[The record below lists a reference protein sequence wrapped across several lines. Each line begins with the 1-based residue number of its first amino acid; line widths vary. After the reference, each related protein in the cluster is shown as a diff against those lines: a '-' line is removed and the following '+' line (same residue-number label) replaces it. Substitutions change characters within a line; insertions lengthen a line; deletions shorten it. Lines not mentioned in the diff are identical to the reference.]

1 MVVGAG
7 LRFLLASTPC
17 LLSWAPGLSLGSP
30 RLLASP
36 FFPLKFNVISI
47 NANRLRMAD
56 KRAGFL
62 QWLHSL
68 PVVVDVVCIQEYH
81 CVSLAECDLWFR
93 SSGFPSVVSPGSK
106 KSCGCVVLF
115 RPTLSLVQ
123 SWADEEGRLLQ
134 CEFSFC
140 DQSFC
145 VILLYA
151 PNRNPVR
158 NQFLEQLADEVD
170 PSIPTLLCGDFNTV
184 FDRNLDCSGSD
195 SSDTWRESSAA
206 LATLFESCCCIDAW
220 RYLHPTSAGF
230 SWTRP
235 DGSISSLI
243 GLIRCPYIWVSSM
256 SSCDFVSCPYSDHCA
271 VLFSVFVPGIV
282 PPVPGLWKLN
292 ASILNEDD
300 YVQLIT
306 SYWGVCRTKMLTF
319 SSLAKWWEAGKR
331 EIQHITRDFCVCR
344 ASETRASRNLL
355 CCLADHLKLWFDK
368 GLISAYVPYR
378 SVLINR
384 LAELDLAQARGAQ
397 VRSRIWWV
405 EEGETSSYFCRLEK
419 KRSAD
424 RWISTVCNPSGR
436 IVSDPQGLCD
446 SFSSFYSGLF
456 SASPV
461 DPSGQQSLLAN
472 LSSVLSPHQAE
483 KCKGYLN
490 VGECYEAL
498 VGMEKTRLLGLM
510 VCPWSS
516 TLSFGMYS
524 VLIWLLCLILVLTR
538 VFSLPRNVEGL
549 SLCLLRRVIGS
560 TLAIGVRS
568 HFLMLITSWLLGFLL
583 GVFLR
588 SSI

>member
-282 PPVPGLWKLN
+282 LPVPGLWKLN

-424 RWISTVCNPSGR
+424 RWISTVRNPSGR

-560 TLAIGVRS
+560 TVAIGVRS

>member
-1 MVVGAG
+1 
-7 LRFLLASTPC
+7 
-17 LLSWAPGLSLGSP
+17 
-30 RLLASP
+30 
-36 FFPLKFNVISI
+36 
-47 NANRLRMAD
+47 
-56 KRAGFL
+56 
-62 QWLHSL
+62 
-68 PVVVDVVCIQEYH
+68 
-81 CVSLAECDLWFR
+81 
-93 SSGFPSVVSPGSK
+93 
-106 KSCGCVVLF
+106 
-115 RPTLSLVQ
+115 
-123 SWADEEGRLLQ
+123 
-134 CEFSFC
+134 
-140 DQSFC
+140 
-145 VILLYA
+145 
-151 PNRNPVR
+151 
-158 NQFLEQLADEVD
+158 
-170 PSIPTLLCGDFNTV
+170 
-184 FDRNLDCSGSD
+184 
-195 SSDTWRESSAA
+195 
-206 LATLFESCCCIDAW
+206 
-220 RYLHPTSAGF
+220 
-230 SWTRP
+230 
-235 DGSISSLI
+235 
-243 GLIRCPYIWVSSM
+243 M

-306 SYWGVCRTKMLTF
+306 TYWGVWRTKMLTF

-355 CCLADHLKLWFDK
+355 CRLADHLKLWFDK

-397 VRSRIWWV
+397 VRSQIWWV

-424 RWISTVCNPSGR
+424 RWISTVRNPSGR

-560 TLAIGVRS
+560 TLAIAS
-568 HFLMLITSWLLGFLL
+568 DLTS
-583 GVFLR
+583 
-588 SSI
+588 

>member
-292 ASILNEDD
+292 ASFLNEDD

-306 SYWGVCRTKMLTF
+306 SFWGVWRTKMLTF

-560 TLAIGVRS
+560 TVAIGVRS

>member
-1 MVVGAG
+1 MAVGAG
-7 LRFLLASTPC
+7 LRFLLARTPC

-62 QWLHSL
+62 QRLHSL

-195 SSDTWRESSAA
+195 SSDTWRESSAT

-220 RYLHPTSAGF
+220 RYIHPTSAGF

-243 GLIRCPYIWVSSM
+243 DLIGCPYIWVSSM

-300 YVQLIT
+300 YVQLIA
-306 SYWGVCRTKMLTF
+306 SFWGVWRTKMLTF

-355 CCLADHLKLWFDK
+355 CRLADHLKLWFDK

-424 RWISTVCNPSGR
+424 RWISTVRNPSGH

-516 TLSFGMYS
+516 TLSFRMYS

-549 SLCLLRRVIGS
+549 SLCLLRRVVGS

>member
-1 MVVGAG
+1 
-7 LRFLLASTPC
+7 
-17 LLSWAPGLSLGSP
+17 
-30 RLLASP
+30 
-36 FFPLKFNVISI
+36 
-47 NANRLRMAD
+47 MAD

-306 SYWGVCRTKMLTF
+306 SYWGVWRTKMLTF

-355 CCLADHLKLWFDK
+355 CRLADHLKLWFDK

-405 EEGETSSYFCRLEK
+405 EEGKTSSYFCRLEK
-419 KRSAD
+419 KRSVD
-424 RWISTVCNPSGR
+424 RWISTVRNPSGR

-456 SASPV
+456 SVSPV

>member
-344 ASETRASRNLL
+344 PSETRASRNLL

-424 RWISTVCNPSGR
+424 RWISTVRNPSGR

-560 TLAIGVRS
+560 TLATGVRS

>member
-1 MVVGAG
+1 MFLWLNVICGFV
-7 LRFLLASTPC
+7 LLVFQVLFLLA
-17 LLSWAPGLSLGSP
+17 P
-30 RLLASP
+30 RNL
-36 FFPLKFNVISI
+36 
-47 NANRLRMAD
+47 
-56 KRAGFL
+56 
-62 QWLHSL
+62 
-68 PVVVDVVCIQEYH
+68 VVV
-81 CVSLAECDLWFR
+81 L
-93 SSGFPSVVSPGSK
+93 SSFVP
-106 KSCGCVVLF
+106 
-115 RPTLSLVQ
+115 LSLVQ

-306 SYWGVCRTKMLTF
+306 SYWGVWRTKMLTF

-355 CCLADHLKLWFDK
+355 CRLADHLKLWFDK

-424 RWISTVCNPSGR
+424 RWISTVRNPSGR

-568 HFLMLITSWLLGFLL
+568 HFLMFITSWLLGFLL

>member
-1 MVVGAG
+1 
-7 LRFLLASTPC
+7 
-17 LLSWAPGLSLGSP
+17 
-30 RLLASP
+30 
-36 FFPLKFNVISI
+36 
-47 NANRLRMAD
+47 MAD

-68 PVVVDVVCIQEYH
+68 PVVVDVVSIQEYH

-106 KSCGCVVLF
+106 KSCSCVVLF

-243 GLIRCPYIWVSSM
+243 GLIRCLYIWVSSM

-306 SYWGVCRTKMLTF
+306 SYWGVWRTKMLTF

-355 CCLADHLKLWFDK
+355 CRLADHLKLWFDK

-378 SVLINR
+378 SVLINH

-424 RWISTVCNPSGR
+424 RWISTVRNPSGH

-583 GVFLR
+583 GVFSR

>member
-1 MVVGAG
+1 
-7 LRFLLASTPC
+7 
-17 LLSWAPGLSLGSP
+17 
-30 RLLASP
+30 
-36 FFPLKFNVISI
+36 
-47 NANRLRMAD
+47 MAD

-306 SYWGVCRTKMLTF
+306 SYWGVWRTKMLTF

-355 CCLADHLKLWFDK
+355 CRLADHLKLWFDK

-424 RWISTVCNPSGR
+424 RWISTVRNPSGH

>member
-1 MVVGAG
+1 
-7 LRFLLASTPC
+7 
-17 LLSWAPGLSLGSP
+17 
-30 RLLASP
+30 
-36 FFPLKFNVISI
+36 
-47 NANRLRMAD
+47 MAD

-62 QWLHSL
+62 QRLHSL

-220 RYLHPTSAGF
+220 RYLHPTSVGF

-306 SYWGVCRTKMLTF
+306 SYWGVWRTKMLTF

-424 RWISTVCNPSGR
+424 RWISTVRNPSGH

-516 TLSFGMYS
+516 TLSFRMYS

-568 HFLMLITSWLLGFLL
+568 HFLMSITSWLLGFLL

>member
-1 MVVGAG
+1 
-7 LRFLLASTPC
+7 
-17 LLSWAPGLSLGSP
+17 
-30 RLLASP
+30 
-36 FFPLKFNVISI
+36 
-47 NANRLRMAD
+47 MAD

-306 SYWGVCRTKMLTF
+306 SYWGVWRTKMLTF

-355 CCLADHLKLWFDK
+355 CRLADHLKLWFDK

-419 KRSAD
+419 KRSVD
-424 RWISTVCNPSGR
+424 RWISTVRNPSGR

>member
-1 MVVGAG
+1 
-7 LRFLLASTPC
+7 
-17 LLSWAPGLSLGSP
+17 
-30 RLLASP
+30 
-36 FFPLKFNVISI
+36 
-47 NANRLRMAD
+47 MAD

-93 SSGFPSVVSPGSK
+93 SSCFPSVVSPGSK

-282 PPVPGLWKLN
+282 PPVTGLWKLN

-306 SYWGVCRTKMLTF
+306 SYWGVWRTKMLTF

-355 CCLADHLKLWFDK
+355 CRLADHLKLWFDK

-424 RWISTVCNPSGR
+424 RWISTVRNPSGR

-472 LSSVLSPHQAE
+472 LSSVLSPHQAK

>member
-1 MVVGAG
+1 
-7 LRFLLASTPC
+7 
-17 LLSWAPGLSLGSP
+17 
-30 RLLASP
+30 
-36 FFPLKFNVISI
+36 
-47 NANRLRMAD
+47 MAD

-93 SSGFPSVVSPGSK
+93 SSCFPSVVSPGSK

-256 SSCDFVSCPYSDHCA
+256 SSCDFVSSPYSDHCA

-282 PPVPGLWKLN
+282 PPVTGLWKLN

-306 SYWGVCRTKMLTF
+306 SYWGVWRTKMLTF

-355 CCLADHLKLWFDK
+355 CRLADHLKLWFDK

-424 RWISTVCNPSGR
+424 RWISTVRNPSGR

>member
-1 MVVGAG
+1 MFLWLNVICGFV
-7 LRFLLASTPC
+7 LLVFQVLFLLA
-17 LLSWAPGLSLGSP
+17 P
-30 RLLASP
+30 RNL
-36 FFPLKFNVISI
+36 V
-47 NANRLRMAD
+47 
-56 KRAGFL
+56 
-62 QWLHSL
+62 
-68 PVVVDVVCIQEYH
+68 
-81 CVSLAECDLWFR
+81 
-93 SSGFPSVVSPGSK
+93 
-106 KSCGCVVLF
+106 VVLF
-115 RPTLSLVQ
+115 
-123 SWADEEGRLLQ
+123 
-134 CEFSFC
+134 SFVPLC
-140 DQSFC
+140 LWSNLGQMRKGVCCNASFPFVTSPFC

-170 PSIPTLLCGDFNTV
+170 PSLTTILIVLA
-184 FDRNLDCSGSD
+184 D

-306 SYWGVCRTKMLTF
+306 TYWGVWRTKMLTF

-355 CCLADHLKLWFDK
+355 CRLADHLKLWFDK

-424 RWISTVCNPSGR
+424 RWISTVRNPSGR
-436 IVSDPQGLCD
+436 IVSDPQTFLL
-446 SFSSFYSGLF
+446 LF
-456 SASPV
+456 
-461 DPSGQQSLLAN
+461 
-472 LSSVLSPHQAE
+472 
-483 KCKGYLN
+483 
-490 VGECYEAL
+490 
-498 VGMEKTRLLGLM
+498 
-510 VCPWSS
+510 WS
-516 TLSFGMYS
+516 
-524 VLIWLLCLILVLTR
+524 ILCL
-538 VFSLPRNVEGL
+538 S
-549 SLCLLRRVIGS
+549 C
-560 TLAIGVRS
+560 
-568 HFLMLITSWLLGFLL
+568 
-583 GVFLR
+583 
-588 SSI
+588 

>member
-235 DGSISSLI
+235 DGSISSRIDLI
-243 GLIRCPYIWVSSM
+243 GCPYIWVTSM
-256 SSCDFVSCPYSDHCA
+256 SSCDFISCPYSDHCA

-424 RWISTVCNPSGR
+424 RWISTVRNPSGR

-560 TLAIGVRS
+560 TVAIGVRS

>member
-1 MVVGAG
+1 
-7 LRFLLASTPC
+7 
-17 LLSWAPGLSLGSP
+17 
-30 RLLASP
+30 
-36 FFPLKFNVISI
+36 
-47 NANRLRMAD
+47 MAD

-68 PVVVDVVCIQEYH
+68 PVVVDVVCIQESH

-93 SSGFPSVVSPGSK
+93 SAGFPSVVSPGSK

-140 DQSFC
+140 DQSIC
-145 VILLYA
+145 VISLYA

-195 SSDTWRESSAA
+195 SSHNWRESSAA

-306 SYWGVCRTKMLTF
+306 SYWGVWRTKMLTF

-355 CCLADHLKLWFDK
+355 CRLADHLKLWFDK
-368 GLISAYVPYR
+368 GLISAYMPYR

-424 RWISTVCNPSGR
+424 RWISTVRNPSGR

-568 HFLMLITSWLLGFLL
+568 HFLMFITSWLLGFLL

>member
-68 PVVVDVVCIQEYH
+68 PVVVDVVCIQESH

-300 YVQLIT
+300 YVQLIA
-306 SYWGVCRTKMLTF
+306 SFWGIWRTKMLTF

>member
-384 LAELDLAQARGAQ
+384 LAQLDLAQARGAQ

-436 IVSDPQGLCD
+436 IVSDPQGLCE

>member
-1 MVVGAG
+1 
-7 LRFLLASTPC
+7 
-17 LLSWAPGLSLGSP
+17 
-30 RLLASP
+30 
-36 FFPLKFNVISI
+36 
-47 NANRLRMAD
+47 MAD
-56 KRAGFL
+56 KRGGFL
-62 QWLHSL
+62 QWLHSR
-68 PVVVDVVCIQEYH
+68 PVVADVVCIQESH

-134 CEFSFC
+134 CEFSFR
-140 DQSFC
+140 
-145 VILLYA
+145 VISLYA
-151 PNRNPVR
+151 ANRNPVR

-184 FDRNLDCSGSD
+184 FDRNLDCSGYD
-195 SSDTWRESSAA
+195 SSDTWRESSAE

-220 RYLHPTSAGF
+220 RYLHPTSASF

-235 DGSISSLI
+235 DGSISSRIDLI
-243 GLIRCPYIWVSSM
+243 GCPYIWVTSM
-256 SSCDFVSCPYSDHCA
+256 SSCDFISCPYSDHCA

-292 ASILNEDD
+292 ASFLNEDD

-306 SYWGVCRTKMLTF
+306 SFWGVWRTKMLTF
-319 SSLAKWWEAGKR
+319 SSLAKWWEAGKQEVQR
-331 EIQHITRDFCVCR
+331 ITQDFCVCR
-344 ASETRASRNLL
+344 VNETRASRDLL
-355 CCLADHLKLWFDK
+355 CRLADHLKSRFDE
-368 GLISAYVPYR
+368 GLISAYMPYR
-378 SVLINR
+378 SVLNR

-397 VRSRIWWV
+397 VRSRIRWV
-405 EEGETSSYFCRLEK
+405 EEGKTSSSYFCRLEK

-424 RWISTVCNPSGR
+424 RWISAVRNPSGR

-446 SFSSFYSGLF
+446 SFSFFYSGLF

-461 DPSGQQSLLAN
+461 DPSGLQSLLAN

-560 TLAIGVRS
+560 TLTIGVRS

>member
-145 VILLYA
+145 VILLYV

-424 RWISTVCNPSGR
+424 RWIFTVCNPSGR

>member
-1 MVVGAG
+1 
-7 LRFLLASTPC
+7 
-17 LLSWAPGLSLGSP
+17 
-30 RLLASP
+30 
-36 FFPLKFNVISI
+36 
-47 NANRLRMAD
+47 MAD

-81 CVSLAECDLWFR
+81 CVSLAECDLWFC

-170 PSIPTLLCGDFNTV
+170 PSIPTLLCSDFNTV
-184 FDRNLDCSGSD
+184 FDHNLDCSGSD

-306 SYWGVCRTKMLTF
+306 TYWGVWRTKMLTF

-331 EIQHITRDFCVCR
+331 EIQHITWDFCVCR

-355 CCLADHLKLWFDK
+355 CRLADHLKLWFDK

-424 RWISTVCNPSGR
+424 RWISTVRNPSGR

-472 LSSVLSPHQAE
+472 LSSVFSPHQAE

>member
-1 MVVGAG
+1 
-7 LRFLLASTPC
+7 
-17 LLSWAPGLSLGSP
+17 
-30 RLLASP
+30 
-36 FFPLKFNVISI
+36 
-47 NANRLRMAD
+47 MAD
-56 KRAGFL
+56 KCAGFL

-68 PVVVDVVCIQEYH
+68 PVVVDVVCIQESH

-106 KSCGCVVLF
+106 KSCGCVALF

-145 VILLYA
+145 VISLYA

-306 SYWGVCRTKMLTF
+306 SYWGVWRTKMLTF

-355 CCLADHLKLWFDK
+355 CRLADHLKLWFDK

-397 VRSRIWWV
+397 VRSRIWWA
-405 EEGETSSYFCRLEK
+405 EEGETSSSYFCRLEK

-424 RWISTVCNPSGR
+424 RWISTVRNPSGR

>member
-1 MVVGAG
+1 
-7 LRFLLASTPC
+7 
-17 LLSWAPGLSLGSP
+17 
-30 RLLASP
+30 
-36 FFPLKFNVISI
+36 
-47 NANRLRMAD
+47 MAD

-81 CVSLAECDLWFR
+81 RVSLAECDLWFR

-243 GLIRCPYIWVSSM
+243 GLIRRPYIWVSSM

-306 SYWGVCRTKMLTF
+306 SYWGVWRTKMLTF

-355 CCLADHLKLWFDK
+355 CRLADHLKLWFDK

-424 RWISTVCNPSGR
+424 RWISTVRNPSGR

-568 HFLMLITSWLLGFLL
+568 HFLMLITSWLLGLLL

>member
-331 EIQHITRDFCVCR
+331 EIQHITWDFCVCR

-560 TLAIGVRS
+560 TLAIGIRS

>member
-1 MVVGAG
+1 
-7 LRFLLASTPC
+7 
-17 LLSWAPGLSLGSP
+17 
-30 RLLASP
+30 
-36 FFPLKFNVISI
+36 
-47 NANRLRMAD
+47 MAD

-151 PNRNPVR
+151 PNCNPVR

-306 SYWGVCRTKMLTF
+306 SYWGVWHTKMLTF

-344 ASETRASRNLL
+344 VVRLGPLE
-355 CCLADHLKLWFDK
+355 
-368 GLISAYVPYR
+368 ISCA
-378 SVLINR
+378 
-384 LAELDLAQARGAQ
+384 
-397 VRSRIWWV
+397 
-405 EEGETSSYFCRLEK
+405 
-419 KRSAD
+419 
-424 RWISTVCNPSGR
+424 
-436 IVSDPQGLCD
+436 VS
-446 SFSSFYSGLF
+446 
-456 SASPV
+456 
-461 DPSGQQSLLAN
+461 
-472 LSSVLSPHQAE
+472 
-483 KCKGYLN
+483 
-490 VGECYEAL
+490 
-498 VGMEKTRLLGLM
+498 
-510 VCPWSS
+510 
-516 TLSFGMYS
+516 
-524 VLIWLLCLILVLTR
+524 LT
-538 VFSLPRNVEGL
+538 
-549 SLCLLRRVIGS
+549 
-560 TLAIGVRS
+560 T
-568 HFLMLITSWLLGFLL
+568 
-583 GVFLR
+583 
-588 SSI
+588 